1 MTAPPDTL
9 EPATA
14 PAAEYA
20 ALLRT
25 VHDLRQELATTA
37 GQQEKAADEVR
48 RAAGDFLF
56 ELAGRVRAGADA
68 AELLACLDR
77 FAGAQGIEVAAPTGA
92 RVADL
97 PLTDFEVLATSPAA
111 DPAADGTVASTTR
124 PAVRHRG
131 RLLRG
136 GLVVV
141 HRHTPPT
148 E

>member
-1 MTAPPDTL
+1 MTAPPAAL
-9 EPATA
+9 EPVAA

-20 ALLRT
+20 ALLRK
-25 VHDLRQELATTA
+25 VHDLRQELAAAT
-37 GQQEKAADEVR
+37 GQQESVADEVR

-56 ELAGRVRAGADA
+56 ELTGRIRAGADA

-77 FAGAQGIEVAAPTGA
+77 FADAQGVEIAAPTGA

-97 PLTDFEVLATSPAA
+97 PLTDFEVLATTPAA

>member
-25 VHDLRQELATTA
+25 VHDLRQELAAA
-37 GQQEKAADEVR
+37 GGYQERAADEVR
-48 RAAGDFLF
+48 RAAGDLLF

-68 AELLACLDR
+68 AELLAALDR
-77 FAGAQGIEVAAPTGA
+77 FTAAQGIEVIAPTGA

-97 PLTDFEVLATSPAA
+97 PLTDFEILATGPAA
-111 DPAADGTVASTTR
+111 DPADDGRVASTTR

-141 HRHTPPT
+141 LRYTPT

>member
-20 ALLRT
+20 ALLRM
-25 VHDLRQELATTA
+25 VHELRQELAAST

-48 RAAGDFLF
+48 RAAGDLLF
-56 ELAGRVRAGADA
+56 DLAGRVRAGADA
-68 AELLACLDR
+68 AELLASLDR
-77 FAGAQGIEVAAPTGA
+77 FADAQGIDVIAPTGA

-97 PLTDFEVLATSPAA
+97 PLTEFEVLATSPTA
-111 DPAADGTVASTTR
+111 DPADDGTVAGTTR

-136 GLVVV
+136 GLRGVL
-141 HRHTPPT
+141 RPTPPT